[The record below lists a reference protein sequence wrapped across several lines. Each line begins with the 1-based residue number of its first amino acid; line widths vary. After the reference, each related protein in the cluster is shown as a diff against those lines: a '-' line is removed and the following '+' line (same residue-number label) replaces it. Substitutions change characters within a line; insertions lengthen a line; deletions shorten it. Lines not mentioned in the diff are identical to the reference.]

1 VIAYHSL
8 SLSLSLSLSYGQII
22 GDSIAF
28 SLGLATTLAV
38 LGIAASFAGKAYG
51 QIGQGLP
58 VAASG
63 LAVIMGLN
71 LLEVLIHVA
80 SCILCILPPPS

>member
-1 VIAYHSL
+1 MAEADS
-8 SLSLSLSLSYGQII
+8 SACQII

-28 SLGLATTLAV
+28 SLGLATTLAI
-38 LGIAASFAGKAYG
+38 LGIATSFTGRAYG

-58 VAASG
+58 LAASG

-71 LLEVLIHVA
+71 LLE
-80 SCILCILPPPS
+80 CCPPVRCGYLYSLG